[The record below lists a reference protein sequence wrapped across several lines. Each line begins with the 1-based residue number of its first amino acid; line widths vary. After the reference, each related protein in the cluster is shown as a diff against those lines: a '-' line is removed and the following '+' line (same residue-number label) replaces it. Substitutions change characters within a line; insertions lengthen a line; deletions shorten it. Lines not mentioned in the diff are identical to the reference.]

1 MQENQD
7 TIKLIGYNLQTK
19 KFEISPEAKEF
30 LEKIEGPIAVV
41 SSAGVARI
49 GKSSFNNRVLLKQK
63 IGF

>member
-1 MQENQD
+1 VTNYFLE
-7 TIKLIGYNLQTK
+7 
-19 KFEISPEAKEF
+19 FEISPEAKEF